1 MREGEGKNLRED
13 KKDNKL
19 LGGMVTSAIALITWD
34 GVDRDRANERWG
46 TGQDSSKKGD
56 TTIVRAH
63 SRTDK
68 STRRID
74 CISAFKICCV
84 SVLGFWAQL

>member
-1 MREGEGKNLRED
+1 MREGEGKNLRAD

-46 TGQDSSKKGD
+46 TGQDSSKKVD
-56 TTIVRAH
+56 TTIEDTQTSSKH
-63 SRTDK
+63 S
-68 STRRID
+68 
-74 CISAFKICCV
+74 
-84 SVLGFWAQL
+84 

>member
-13 KKDNKL
+13 KKDNTL
-19 LGGMVTSAIALITWD
+19 LGGMVTSAIALMTWD

-56 TTIVRAH
+56 TTIEDTQTSSKTFVIHPFVRIH
-63 SRTDK
+63 VL
-68 STRRID
+68 TR
-74 CISAFKICCV
+74 V
-84 SVLGFWAQL
+84 QEG